1 MFQISKGTDVVQ
13 DFNISEGD
21 RIALTD
27 NGVHKV
33 FDNPNGVII
42 KASGKERLLLEDA
55 NYDDIIAAG
64 VELFVIP
71 V

>member
-1 MFQISKGTDVVQ
+1 MVE
-13 DFNISEGD
+13 DFNIKQGD

-27 NGVHKV
+27 SGIHKI
-33 FDNPNGVII
+33 FDNADGVII
-42 KASGKERLLLEDA
+42 KASSKQRLLLEDA
-55 NYDDIIAAG
+55 SYDDIIAAG